1 MEAEAILA
9 DPHDGRTRASDRYL
23 GEITSALIEAGL
35 IAADNPAAA
44 RLAAL
49 CQRLGVPGPG
59 PAIAAAVRLPVR
71 WASVIAQRP
80 APETG
85 PELFAPLATIL
96 PDLDG
101 TRFALAGLSLTAG
114 HSYLHVVASGL
125 PKLAERFGPGWRP
138 GFSWW
143 VQDGAGHWHLGAM
156 AGRATRR
163 PARPSSSSGWSR
175 RSPLRRK
182 RSRCWSARAR
192 PRSARWCR
200 YGPLRRWRT
209 LRIMDREGAETY
221 LRLLAEAAMRGS
233 LAPAAAARAPNA
245 STIMVVGHAL
255 TAVGALDPVTAE
267 EILADFRLAVTVRHL
282 HGEPGQGAGQAVT
295 AAQWL
300 AQGRPSC
307 AGSRARPRT
316 GGRGTGGRDARGQRG
331 GDRADRF
338 VPVGMTVPFLAGA
351 VSGELCLMSFAQTGT
366 GARFIAAWQVH
377 SPSLEPQLSYHYPGL
392 IPFEEFTVTDDRGGR
407 YKLDHT
413 PGSDLAWPNMIRLS
427 PAPPGNIRWLDV
439 APPYRQA
446 VRVALSRGGPHSSD
460 DEAQVSVSD
469 AALSAGEHLL
479 VMLAERLLTGTPEFP
494 RRGML
499 AAPPTSPRQ
508 VVAGGFG
515 DIIAALKAA
524 DVLSPLSPVPARLA
538 TLCASL
544 DLTGHGI
551 AAPPTLDL
559 PEPWLSLLAHYQRR
573 KPEPN
578 QMREG
583 YAALAA
589 TLPELD
595 GIRVTLL
602 GLQHTQ
608 GSSALHVLAQG
619 RRRSRGPGRSTST

>member
-1 MEAEAILA
+1 
-9 DPHDGRTRASDRYL
+9 
-23 GEITSALIEAGL
+23 
-35 IAADNPAAA
+35 
-44 RLAAL
+44 
-49 CQRLGVPGPG
+49 
-59 PAIAAAVRLPVR
+59 
-71 WASVIAQRP
+71 
-80 APETG
+80 
-85 PELFAPLATIL
+85 
-96 PDLDG
+96 
-101 TRFALAGLSLTAG
+101 
-114 HSYLHVVASGL
+114 
-125 PKLAERFGPGWRP
+125 
-138 GFSWW
+138 
-143 VQDGAGHWHLGAM
+143 
-156 AGRATRR
+156 
-163 PARPSSSSGWSR
+163 
-175 RSPLRRK
+175 
-182 RSRCWSARAR
+182 
-192 PRSARWCR
+192 
-200 YGPLRRWRT
+200 
-209 LRIMDREGAETY
+209 
-221 LRLLAEAAMRGS
+221 
-233 LAPAAAARAPNA
+233 
-245 STIMVVGHAL
+245 
-255 TAVGALDPVTAE
+255 
-267 EILADFRLAVTVRHL
+267 
-282 HGEPGQGAGQAVT
+282 
-295 AAQWL
+295 
-300 AQGRPSC
+300 
-307 AGSRARPRT
+307 
-316 GGRGTGGRDARGQRG
+316 
-331 GDRADRF
+331 
-338 VPVGMTVPFLAGA
+338 
-351 VSGELCLMSFAQTGT
+351 MSFAQTGT

-377 SPSLEPQLSYHYPGL
+377 APSLEVQLSHHYPGL
-392 IPFEEFTVTDDRGGR
+392 IPFDEFTVTDDRGAR
-407 YKLDHT
+407 YRLDHT

-460 DEAQVSVSD
+460 DETQVSVSD

-515 DIIAALKAA
+515 DIIAALEAA

-573 KPEPN
+573 KPEPT

-608 GSSALHVLAQG
+608 GSSVLHVLAQG
-619 RRRSRGPGRSTST
+619 PAPEPRPGPLDIDLNFPLSFWLRESGGRWHATRPDRCHQGDGESAIRLRLVPPLTRPADWVEVLAGGRSAEVRATLPLRWRYSS

>member
-1 MEAEAILA
+1 
-9 DPHDGRTRASDRYL
+9 
-23 GEITSALIEAGL
+23 
-35 IAADNPAAA
+35 
-44 RLAAL
+44 
-49 CQRLGVPGPG
+49 
-59 PAIAAAVRLPVR
+59 
-71 WASVIAQRP
+71 
-80 APETG
+80 
-85 PELFAPLATIL
+85 
-96 PDLDG
+96 
-101 TRFALAGLSLTAG
+101 
-114 HSYLHVVASGL
+114 
-125 PKLAERFGPGWRP
+125 
-138 GFSWW
+138 
-143 VQDGAGHWHLGAM
+143 
-156 AGRATRR
+156 
-163 PARPSSSSGWSR
+163 
-175 RSPLRRK
+175 
-182 RSRCWSARAR
+182 
-192 PRSARWCR
+192 
-200 YGPLRRWRT
+200 
-209 LRIMDREGAETY
+209 MDREGAETY

-300 AQGRPSC
+300 AQGRPVLR
-307 AGSRARPRT
+307 GKPRPAPAP
-316 GGRGTGGRDARGQRG
+316 GEGAPGEGTSGNATPGEGTSGNATPGDGAG

-338 VPVGMTVPFLAGA
+338 VPVGLTVPFLAGA

-377 SPSLEPQLSYHYPGL
+377 SPALEVQLSHHYPGL
-392 IPFEEFTVTDDRGGR
+392 IPFDEFTVTDDRGAR

-439 APPYRQA
+439 APPYRQG
-446 VRVALSRGGPHSSD
+446 VRVALSRGGPHSPD
-460 DEAQVSVSD
+460 DEAQVNVSD

-515 DIIAALKAA
+515 DIIAALEAA

-551 AAPPTLDL
+551 AAPPTLNL

-573 KPEPN
+573 KPEPA

-589 TLPELD
+589 TLPEVD

-608 GSSALHVLAQG
+608 GNSVLHVLAQG
-619 RRRSRGPGRSTST
+619 PAPEPRPGPLDIDLNFPLSFWLRESGGRWHAARPDRCHQADGESAIRLRLVPPLTRPADWVEVQVGGRSAKVRATLPLRWRYPS

>member
-1 MEAEAILA
+1 
-9 DPHDGRTRASDRYL
+9 
-23 GEITSALIEAGL
+23 
-35 IAADNPAAA
+35 
-44 RLAAL
+44 
-49 CQRLGVPGPG
+49 
-59 PAIAAAVRLPVR
+59 
-71 WASVIAQRP
+71 
-80 APETG
+80 
-85 PELFAPLATIL
+85 
-96 PDLDG
+96 
-101 TRFALAGLSLTAG
+101 
-114 HSYLHVVASGL
+114 
-125 PKLAERFGPGWRP
+125 
-138 GFSWW
+138 
-143 VQDGAGHWHLGAM
+143 
-156 AGRATRR
+156 
-163 PARPSSSSGWSR
+163 
-175 RSPLRRK
+175 
-182 RSRCWSARAR
+182 
-192 PRSARWCR
+192 
-200 YGPLRRWRT
+200 
-209 LRIMDREGAETY
+209 MDREGAETY

-255 TAVGALDPVTAE
+255 TAVGALDPATAE
-267 EILADFRLAVTVRHL
+267 EILADFRLAVTVRQL
-282 HGEPGQGAGQAVT
+282 HGEPGQAVT

-300 AQGRPSC
+300 AQGRPVLRGKPRPAPSPGEGAPGEGT
-307 AGSRARPRT
+307 AGDGAGQDRA
-316 GGRGTGGRDARGQRG
+316 DQ
-331 GDRADRF
+331 DRADRF
-338 VPVGMTVPFLAGA
+338 VPVGLTIPFLAGA

-377 SPSLEPQLSYHYPGL
+377 SPALEVQLSHHYPGL
-392 IPFEEFTVTDDRGGR
+392 IPFDEFTVTDDRGGR

-439 APPYRQA
+439 APPYRQG
-446 VRVALSRGGPHSSD
+446 VRVALSRGGPHSPD

-515 DIIAALKAA
+515 DIIAALEAA

-538 TLCASL
+538 TLCVSL

-573 KPEPN
+573 KPEPT

-589 TLPELD
+589 TLPEVD

-608 GSSALHVLAQG
+608 GSSVLHVLAQG
-619 RRRSRGPGRSTST
+619 PAPEPRPGPLDIDLNFPLSFWLRESGGRWHAARPDRCHQADGESAIRLRLVPPLTRPADWIEVQAGGRSAKVRATLPLRWRYPS

>member
-1 MEAEAILA
+1 
-9 DPHDGRTRASDRYL
+9 
-23 GEITSALIEAGL
+23 
-35 IAADNPAAA
+35 
-44 RLAAL
+44 
-49 CQRLGVPGPG
+49 
-59 PAIAAAVRLPVR
+59 
-71 WASVIAQRP
+71 
-80 APETG
+80 
-85 PELFAPLATIL
+85 
-96 PDLDG
+96 
-101 TRFALAGLSLTAG
+101 
-114 HSYLHVVASGL
+114 
-125 PKLAERFGPGWRP
+125 
-138 GFSWW
+138 
-143 VQDGAGHWHLGAM
+143 
-156 AGRATRR
+156 
-163 PARPSSSSGWSR
+163 
-175 RSPLRRK
+175 
-182 RSRCWSARAR
+182 
-192 PRSARWCR
+192 
-200 YGPLRRWRT
+200 
-209 LRIMDREGAETY
+209 MDREGAETY

-233 LAPAAAARAPNA
+233 LAPAAAAQAPNA

-282 HGEPGQGAGQAVT
+282 HSEAGQGPGPVVT

-300 AQGRPSC
+300 AQGRPVLRGKPRPAPSPGEGAPG
-307 AGSRARPRT
+307 AGTPGDSTDQDGADQH
-316 GGRGTGGRDARGQRG
+316 GAGE
-331 GDRADRF
+331 DRADRF
-338 VPVGMTVPFLAGA
+338 VPVGLTVPFLAGA

-377 SPSLEPQLSYHYPGL
+377 SPALEVQLSHHYPGL
-392 IPFEEFTVTDDRGGR
+392 IPFDEFTVTDDRGAR

-446 VRVALSRGGPHSSD
+446 VRVDLCSSEPD
-460 DEAQVSVSD
+460 PAGDVTRVSVSD
-469 AALSAGEHLL
+469 TTLSPGEHLL

-494 RRGML
+494 RRGLL

-515 DIIAALKAA
+515 VIIAALEAA
-524 DVLSPLSPVPARLA
+524 GVLSPLSPVPARLA

-551 AAPPTLDL
+551 AAPPTLDM

-573 KPEPN
+573 KPEPT
-578 QMREG
+578 QMRDG
-583 YAALAA
+583 YAALAV

-608 GSSALHVLAQG
+608 GSSVLHVLAQG
-619 RRRSRGPGRSTST
+619 PAPEPRPGPLDIDLNFPLSFWLRESGGRWHAARPDRCHQADGESAIRLRLVPPLTRPADWVEVQAGGRSAKVRATLPLRWRYPS

>member
-1 MEAEAILA
+1 
-9 DPHDGRTRASDRYL
+9 
-23 GEITSALIEAGL
+23 
-35 IAADNPAAA
+35 
-44 RLAAL
+44 
-49 CQRLGVPGPG
+49 
-59 PAIAAAVRLPVR
+59 
-71 WASVIAQRP
+71 
-80 APETG
+80 
-85 PELFAPLATIL
+85 
-96 PDLDG
+96 
-101 TRFALAGLSLTAG
+101 
-114 HSYLHVVASGL
+114 
-125 PKLAERFGPGWRP
+125 
-138 GFSWW
+138 
-143 VQDGAGHWHLGAM
+143 
-156 AGRATRR
+156 
-163 PARPSSSSGWSR
+163 
-175 RSPLRRK
+175 
-182 RSRCWSARAR
+182 
-192 PRSARWCR
+192 
-200 YGPLRRWRT
+200 
-209 LRIMDREGAETY
+209 MDREGAETY

-233 LAPAAAARAPNA
+233 LAPAAGARAPNA

-255 TAVGALDPVTAE
+255 TAVRALDPATAE

-282 HGEPGQGAGQAVT
+282 HGEPGQGPGQAVT
-295 AAQWL
+295 VAQWL
-300 AQGRPSC
+300 AQGRPVLRGKPRPAPSPGQGTPGEGTPG
-307 AGSRARPRT
+307 ASADQHRADQHSAD
-316 GGRGTGGRDARGQRG
+316 RDRADR
-331 GDRADRF
+331 DRADRF
-338 VPVGMTVPFLAGA
+338 VPVGLTVPFHAGA
-351 VSGELCLMSFAQTGT
+351 VSGELSLMSFAQTGT

-377 SPSLEPQLSYHYPGL
+377 SPSLEVQLSHHYPGL
-392 IPFEEFTVTDDRGGR
+392 IPFDEFTVTDDRGAR

-413 PGSDLAWPNMIRLS
+413 PGSDLAWPNMIRLN

-446 VRVALSRGGPHSSD
+446 IRVDLGRDGPPPSG

-469 AALSAGEHLL
+469 TALSPGEHLL

-515 DIIAALKAA
+515 DIIAALEAA

-573 KPEPN
+573 KPEPT

-583 YAALAA
+583 YAALAV

-602 GLQHTQ
+602 GLHHTE
-608 GSSALHVLAQG
+608 GGSALHVLAQG
-619 RRRSRGPGRSTST
+619 PDRRSPGPGRSTST

>member
-1 MEAEAILA
+1 
-9 DPHDGRTRASDRYL
+9 
-23 GEITSALIEAGL
+23 
-35 IAADNPAAA
+35 
-44 RLAAL
+44 
-49 CQRLGVPGPG
+49 
-59 PAIAAAVRLPVR
+59 
-71 WASVIAQRP
+71 
-80 APETG
+80 
-85 PELFAPLATIL
+85 
-96 PDLDG
+96 
-101 TRFALAGLSLTAG
+101 
-114 HSYLHVVASGL
+114 
-125 PKLAERFGPGWRP
+125 
-138 GFSWW
+138 
-143 VQDGAGHWHLGAM
+143 
-156 AGRATRR
+156 
-163 PARPSSSSGWSR
+163 
-175 RSPLRRK
+175 
-182 RSRCWSARAR
+182 
-192 PRSARWCR
+192 
-200 YGPLRRWRT
+200 
-209 LRIMDREGAETY
+209 MDREGAETY

-233 LAPAAAARAPNA
+233 LAPAAGRAPNA

-255 TAVGALDPVTAE
+255 TSVGALDPVTAE
-267 EILADFRLAVTVRHL
+267 EILTDFRLAVTVRHL
-282 HGEPGQGAGQAVT
+282 HSEPGQGAGQAVT

-300 AQGRPSC
+300 AQGRPVLR
-307 AGSRARPRT
+307 GKPRPAPSP
-316 GGRGTGGRDARGQRG
+316 GEGAPGEGTPGDGAG

-377 SPSLEPQLSYHYPGL
+377 SPALEVQLSHHYPGL
-392 IPFEEFTVTDDRGGR
+392 IPFDEFTVTDDRGAR

-460 DEAQVSVSD
+460 DETQVSVSD

-515 DIIAALKAA
+515 DIIAALEAA

-551 AAPPTLDL
+551 GAPPTLDL

-608 GSSALHVLAQG
+608 GSSVLHVLAQG
-619 RRRSRGPGRSTST
+619 PAPEPRPGPLDIDLNFPLSFWLRESGGRWHAARPDRCHQADGESAIRLRLVPPLTRPADWVEVQAGGRSAKVRATLPLRWRYPS

>member
-1 MEAEAILA
+1 
-9 DPHDGRTRASDRYL
+9 
-23 GEITSALIEAGL
+23 
-35 IAADNPAAA
+35 
-44 RLAAL
+44 
-49 CQRLGVPGPG
+49 
-59 PAIAAAVRLPVR
+59 
-71 WASVIAQRP
+71 
-80 APETG
+80 
-85 PELFAPLATIL
+85 
-96 PDLDG
+96 
-101 TRFALAGLSLTAG
+101 
-114 HSYLHVVASGL
+114 
-125 PKLAERFGPGWRP
+125 
-138 GFSWW
+138 
-143 VQDGAGHWHLGAM
+143 
-156 AGRATRR
+156 
-163 PARPSSSSGWSR
+163 
-175 RSPLRRK
+175 
-182 RSRCWSARAR
+182 
-192 PRSARWCR
+192 
-200 YGPLRRWRT
+200 
-209 LRIMDREGAETY
+209 MDREGAETY
-221 LRLLAEAAMRGS
+221 MRLLAEAAMRGS

-282 HGEPGQGAGQAVT
+282 HDEPGQGAGQVAT

-300 AQGRPSC
+300 AQGRPVLR
-307 AGSRARPRT
+307 GKPRPASSPVEGTPGEGAPGERT
-316 GGRGTGGRDARGQRG
+316 SGNATPGDGAG

-338 VPVGMTVPFLAGA
+338 VPVGLTVPFLAGA

-377 SPSLEPQLSYHYPGL
+377 SPALEVQLSHHYPGL
-392 IPFEEFTVTDDRGGR
+392 IPFDEFTVTDDRGAR

-427 PAPPGNIRWLDV
+427 PAPPGTIRWLDV

-446 VRVALSRGGPHSSD
+446 VRVDLCSSEPAPAGG
-460 DEAQVSVSD
+460 EAQVSVCD
-469 AALSAGEHLL
+469 TTLSPGEHLL

-494 RRGML
+494 RRRLL

-515 DIIAALKAA
+515 VIIAALEAA
-524 DVLSPLSPVPARLA
+524 GVLSPLSPVPARLA

-551 AAPPTLDL
+551 AAPPTLDM

-573 KPEPN
+573 KPEPT

-589 TLPELD
+589 SLPELD
-595 GIRVTLL
+595 GIRVILL

-608 GSSALHVLAQG
+608 DGSALHVLVQG
-619 RRRSRGPGRSTST
+619 RIPEPRPGPLDIDLNFPLSLWLRDSGGRWHAARPDRCHQAGQESAIRLRLVPPLTRPADRVEVLAGGRSAEVRATLPLRWRYLS